1 MVDKWLLWCYRPG
14 MNKRKTVNIR
24 VHRLQR
30 WTAKVAASKLD
41 YPIHEMVDR
50 LFAGDPEAV
59 QAMKEAD
66 KECRAKEK
74 ETK

>member
-1 MVDKWLLWCYRPG
+1 

-41 YPIHEMVDR
+41 CPIHEMVNR
-50 LFAGDPEAV
+50 LFSGDPKAV
-59 QAMKEAD
+59 QAMAEAD
-66 KECRAKEK
+66 KETREK
-74 ETK
+74 EGSL

>member
-1 MVDKWLLWCYRPG
+1 

-24 VHRLQR
+24 VHGLQR

-41 YPIHEMVDR
+41 DPIHKLVDR
-50 LFAGDPEAV
+50 LFAVMATVKPELTSDPDAV
-59 QAMKEAD
+59 RAVAEAD

-74 ETK
+74 EAGK